1 MTGRFSTVSLSLLRG
16 STYADRSLANKKG
29 TPFRF
34 KLGAGQVI
42 QGWEIGL
49 VGMSAEGER
58 RIIIPA
64 HLAYGSKSPPGIP
77 SNSELTFDIKLLEV
91 N

>member
-1 MTGRFSTVSLSLLRG
+1 MTGRSSTVGLSLLRE
-16 STYADRSLANKKG
+16 SIDANRSSANKKG

-42 QGWEIGL
+42 AGWEIGL
-49 VGMSAEGER
+49 VGMSAQGER